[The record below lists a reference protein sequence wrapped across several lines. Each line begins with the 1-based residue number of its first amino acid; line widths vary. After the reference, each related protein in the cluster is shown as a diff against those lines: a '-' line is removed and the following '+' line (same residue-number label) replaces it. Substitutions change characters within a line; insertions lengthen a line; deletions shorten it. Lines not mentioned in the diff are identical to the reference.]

1 MAGCCALGTCTDP
14 ACRLCTVIAKL
25 EQPAQRG
32 DRVTRYAEPAA
43 VAVRPSRDPSRITRR
58 RRAIAKTLT
67 VRREEEPRSR

>member
-1 MAGCCALGTCTDP
+1 MSCCALGTCLDP
-14 ACRLCTVIAKL
+14 RCDLCVRVARLPQPMSHADRSAK
-25 EQPAQRG
+25 
-32 DRVTRYAEPAA
+32 YAEAAA